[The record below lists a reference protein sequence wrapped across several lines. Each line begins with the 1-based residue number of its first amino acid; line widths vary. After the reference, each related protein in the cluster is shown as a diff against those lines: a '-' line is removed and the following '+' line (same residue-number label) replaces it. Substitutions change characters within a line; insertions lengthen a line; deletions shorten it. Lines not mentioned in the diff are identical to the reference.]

1 MIISASD
8 IIVNTKNEKI
18 IRSSSPDNPAEALAN
33 SAIHH
38 TFPLQVWQEKD
49 ADICPH
55 SATRATVRM
64 LVRMLTVSHDN
75 TVGNLSIRY
84 PQRTSA
90 AILNKR
96 TVSRSCSCTGFFF
109 QHSPVC
115 LSIRFE
121 HGLSCLAGFHNPETA
136 FLINPYRTEFRS
148 LVLHNQ

>member
-1 MIISASD
+1 M
-8 IIVNTKNEKI
+8 KKI

-84 PQRTSA
+84 SNNRE
-90 AILNKR
+90 ILCLIENIVAYLFDY
-96 TVSRSCSCTGFFF
+96 TNLY
-109 QHSPVC
+109 
-115 LSIRFE
+115 LSI
-121 HGLSCLAGFHNPETA
+121 
-136 FLINPYRTEFRS
+136 
-148 LVLHNQ
+148 V